1 MAARCGGRDNPT
13 PSSPGRL
20 ILRGRSRP
28 YAHGRQ
34 QCEGRGDS
42 MLGKSRAETRGDPS
56 ERSKDRGLGAFV
68 RRHGLV
74 SFYTLAYGMSWLF
87 WLPYVLSQN
96 GLGVLDVSFP
106 EVLGTTQLAGILLG
120 AYLGPLGAAFVVTAL
135 SEVTPALRRWGGR
148 LFRWGVNWRWYALA
162 LLGVPALLAAG
173 TLVVSPGAAAGLRFP
188 PLAALLAYLPF
199 LVLQMLTTGLAEEPG
214 WRDFALVRHQRLHGP
229 LLGTLILGVLWAGW
243 HLPLFLTDWGR
254 ENGGTNPSNI
264 LSFVL
269 FCLLFSVVITWV
281 FNKTRGSLP
290 LVLLVHV
297 SNNNFASVLLFA
309 MFTTLNPSDA
319 TLSWAGVIGFAVPAL
334 AIVAAT
340 RGRLG
345 YRPELLDDEPVR
357 QLGGV
362 PAAPSAADGGSD
374 LPAAREA

>member
-1 MAARCGGRDNPT
+1 
-13 PSSPGRL
+13 
-20 ILRGRSRP
+20 
-28 YAHGRQ
+28 
-34 QCEGRGDS
+34 
-42 MLGKSRAETRGDPS
+42 MLGKSGAETGGGMA

-74 SFYTLAYGMSWLF
+74 SFYAMAYGMSWLF

-135 SEVTPALRRWGGR
+135 SEGRPGLRRWGGR

-188 PLAALLAYLPF
+188 ALGVLLAYVPF

-214 WRDFALVRHQRLHGP
+214 WRDFALVRHQRQQGP
-229 LLGTLILGVLWAGW
+229 LVGTLILGVLWAGW

-254 ENGGTNPSNI
+254 ENGGANPSNI

-269 FCLLFSVVITWV
+269 FCLLFSVFITWV

-290 LVLLVHV
+290 LVMLVHA
-297 SNNNFASVLLFA
+297 SNNNFASVMLFA
-309 MFTTLNPSDA
+309 VFTTLNPSDA

>member
-1 MAARCGGRDNPT
+1 
-13 PSSPGRL
+13 
-20 ILRGRSRP
+20 
-28 YAHGRQ
+28 
-34 QCEGRGDS
+34 
-42 MLGKSRAETRGDPS
+42 MLGKSRAETGGGPA

-74 SFYTLAYGMSWLF
+74 SYYAMAYGMSWLF
-87 WLPYVLSQN
+87 WLPYVLSQH
-96 GLGVLDVSFP
+96 GLGVLDIPFP

-135 SEVTPALRRWGGR
+135 SEGRPGLRRWGGR
-148 LFRWGVNWRWYALA
+148 LFRWDVGWRWYVLA
-162 LLGVPALLAAG
+162 LVGVPALLVAG
-173 TLVVSPGAAAGLRFP
+173 ALVVSPGAAAGLRFP

-290 LVLLVHV
+290 LVMLVHV

-345 YRPELLDDEPVR
+345 YRPELLDDEPER
-357 QLGGV
+357 ELGGV
-362 PAAPSAADGGSD
+362 TAAPVGRAGGGD